1 MKGRLILASLL
12 IGLAGYGGVQAQ
24 AAETTTVATPY
35 RESEL
40 SNLKQAKQVSA
51 GKTITLDLVLKTRNS
66 GKLTSTALAVNT
78 EGNKQFKKYLT
89 PKQFRQKFGQS
100 TTTTKRLT
108 TYFKAHHLKVTTYN
122 NGLIMQL
129 KGSASA
135 VNKTFATKL
144 KTARYRG
151 EKIQYSKK
159 TPKLP
164 KNVAKPIKAVVGITN
179 MVKLSS
185 LADTSSTSSDGPT
198 SDGAPQ
204 NFLKRYDA
212 TAKAT
217 QGNEGKGQTVGIISF
232 GKVVKSD
239 ITDFWSAEGISSS
252 ASRIS
257 VKAIG
262 GDNVWGNVD
271 PGNGETA
278 LDVEQ
283 AGSIAPKAKIRVYTA
298 SLSDVGWLNSF
309 AGAFA
314 ENKASSLSLSWG
326 LSEGVL
332 QSLNKYHLLTPLYG
346 TVMSTLLAQGAT
358 QGVST
363 FAASGDTGAY
373 GESLKRDGSTTEG
386 IYANF
391 PANNPWVTA
400 TGGTTLPS
408 EGMLANGATI
418 KINQERTWGGDYLFD
433 AYQKDKVFF
442 TKHDDLMGMLQGGSG
457 GGISTLYSTP
467 AYQKGVSGVNTY
479 NARQYLTADG
489 LPNLNTSL
497 IQGEASGRNY
507 PDVVADADPLTGYDS
522 YTRAD
527 GWSVIGGTSVVAPQF
542 AAMTAVINSNRGKRM
557 GLWNPQI
564 YKLAQT
570 SDSPFTR
577 LDAATNNSNLYYVG
591 QPGKTYNQAAGLG
604 TVNFG
609 KLAKEFR

>member
-12 IGLAGYGGVQAQ
+12 VGLAGYGGVQAS
-24 AAETTTVATPY
+24 AATTTSVATPY

-40 SNLKQAKQVSA
+40 SNLKQVKQVSA

-78 EGNKQFKKYLT
+78 AGNKQFKKYLT
-89 PKQFRQKFGQS
+89 PTQFRQKFGQS
-100 TTTTKRLT
+100 TTTTKRLA

-135 VNKTFATKL
+135 VNATFATKL
-144 KTARYRG
+144 KTARYHG
-151 EKIQYSKK
+151 EKIQYAKK

-204 NFLKRYDA
+204 NFLTQYDA
-212 TAKAT
+212 TTKAT
-217 QGNEGKGQTVGIISF
+217 QGNKGKGQTIGIISF
-232 GKVVKSD
+232 SKVVKPD
-239 ITDFWSAEGISSS
+239 ITHFWSAEGVSSS

-257 VKAIG
+257 VKATG
-262 GDNVWGNVD
+262 GDNVWGDVD
-271 PGNGETA
+271 PGNDETA

-283 AGSIAPKAKIRVYTA
+283 AGAIAPKAKIRVYTA
-298 SLSDVGWLNSF
+298 SLSDVGWINSF
-309 AGAFA
+309 ASAFA

-346 TVMSTLLAQGAT
+346 SIMSTLLAQGAT
-358 QGVST
+358 QGISI

-373 GESLKRDGSTTEG
+373 GESLQRDGSTTEG

-400 TGGTTLPS
+400 TGGTTLPV
-408 EGMLANGATI
+408 EGTLANGITV
-418 KINQERTWGGDYLFD
+418 KVDRERTWGGDYLFD
-433 AYQKDKVFF
+433 AYQKDKAFF
-442 TKHDDLMGMLQGGSG
+442 TKNDDLMGMLQAGSG
-457 GGISTLYSTP
+457 GGISTLYGTP
-467 AYQKGVSGVNTY
+467 KYQKGVSGVNTY
-479 NARQYLTADG
+479 NARQYLTASG
-489 LPNLNTSL
+489 LPNLNASL
-497 IQGEASGRNY
+497 IQGTASGRNY

-527 GWSVIGGTSVVAPQF
+527 GWDVIGGTSVVAPQF
-542 AAMTAVINSNRGKRM
+542 AAMTAVINSNRSKRM

-570 SDSPFTR
+570 AKSPFTP
-577 LDAATNNSNLYYVG
+577 LDAATNNGNLYYVG

-604 TVNFG
+604 TVDFG
-609 KLAKEFR
+609 KLAGEFR